1 MTEEVLNLEEF
12 YQTTDLN
19 CATSLYYLGH
29 KINSIDKTNPSKSI
43 FLIERKNGI
52 DGDIKRFWNKELVIE
67 PQLYSACLREVK
79 NRLYNTV
86 EH

>member
-29 KINSIDKTNPSKSI
+29 KINSIDKTNPIKI
-43 FLIERKNGI
+43 NFPNRKK
-52 DGDIKRFWNKELVIE
+52 KRN
-67 PQLYSACLREVK
+67 
-79 NRLYNTV
+79 
-86 EH
+86 